1 MFCHVLSCSV
11 MFCHV
16 LSCHVM
22 FCHAMS
28 YSVCFI
34 VLSHVLSCH
43 VMLYHLDAAGPVS
56 VHGSVLVVETL
67 QLELQVRPPHQ
78 GLVNLGTIVHSDG
91 HNSDC
96 DAHLRFEVKDVV

>member
-1 MFCHVLSCSV
+1 MFC
-11 MFCHV
+11 
-16 LSCHVM
+16 
-22 FCHAMS
+22 
-28 YSVCFI
+28 Y
-34 VLSHVLSCH
+34 VLSCH

-56 VHGSVLVVETL
+56 VHGSVLVMETL